1 MPSIQASAQK
11 IDTSKYAPAPVPAAH
26 TGGVTQN
33 NAPPTAISRSPV
45 MIASL
50 PGLGSGPDAVLRQF
64 NGGRN
69 VPKSRILVP

>member
-1 MPSIQASAQK
+1 MPSIQASAKK
-11 IDTSKYAPAPVPAAH
+11 IDTAMYQPAPQPAH